1 MSTRSSI
8 KSLSK
13 SSSSCDRGSRAS
25 SKATQARAKAEAAK
39 VRARFAKEELEV
51 KMKAAAREAENQKEK
66 AAREAEAAA
75 REAENQKV
83 KAARE
88 AEAAAR
94 EAENELERKR
104 VEARLEA
111 LKLEREAAAAEVE
124 AELIEDAEEMHD
136 PKDGKSTS
144 EKIGLERTRVYVQSQ
159 MEWKTLSSS
168 PYLFDNVPLHE
179 ESWRGPTASR
189 PSEEDNLPSQ
199 LRDEPRNAR
208 AHDKYF
214 STPNLPDLGRR
225 EAKTESRP
233 ANPITD
239 VRPQSCTCGHVPPAR
254 TPPADESAA
263 RDCLLPSEHWGAA
276 HTPAWRPRHTAA
288 TLLSS
293 SISDAMNNSLNL
305 HLNWI
310 ENNIPAVRFAN

>member
-51 KMKAAAREAENQKEK
+51 KMKAAAREAEK

-75 REAENQKV
+75 REAENQKE

-144 EKIGLERTRVYVQSQ
+144 EKIGLERTRDYVQSQ

-168 PYLFDNVPLHE
+168 LYLFDNVPLHE

-239 VRPQSCTCGHVPPAR
+239 VRPQLCTCGHVPSAR

-263 RDCLLPSEHWGAA
+263 RCG
-276 HTPAWRPRHTAA
+276 
-288 TLLSS
+288 
-293 SISDAMNNSLNL
+293 
-305 HLNWI
+305 
-310 ENNIPAVRFAN
+310 

>member
-75 REAENQKV
+75 REAENQKE

-144 EKIGLERTRVYVQSQ
+144 EKIGLERTRDYVQSQ

-239 VRPQSCTCGHVPPAR
+239 VRPQSCTCGHVPSAR

-263 RDCLLPSEHWGAA
+263 RYFARRDLVTSGLYQFDDKPENYR
-276 HTPAWRPRHTAA
+276 AWYSTFTNAIDGFQLRA
-288 TLLSS
+288 TQELDLMPFV
-293 SISDAMNNSLNL
+293 IARAL
-305 HLNWI
+305 
-310 ENNIPAVRFAN
+310 

>member
-66 AAREAEAAA
+66 AAREAENQKEKAAREAENQKEAAA
-75 REAENQKV
+75 REAENQK
-83 KAARE
+83 
-88 AEAAAR
+88 EAAAR

-144 EKIGLERTRVYVQSQ
+144 EKIGLERTRDYVQSQ

-239 VRPQSCTCGHVPPAR
+239 VRPQSCTCGHVPSAR
-254 TPPADESAA
+254 MPPADESAA
-263 RDCLLPSEHWGAA
+263 RLPMCQQ
-276 HTPAWRPRHTAA
+276 
-288 TLLSS
+288 
-293 SISDAMNNSLNL
+293 IS
-305 HLNWI
+305 
-310 ENNIPAVRFAN
+310 